1 MNCDAYKE
9 GYEPLTWGT
18 DISVGEST
26 AAPRSD
32 RQAPGSASELFP
44 KQHSDRG
51 LTHARRTR
59 KYAQRNG
66 HAMFFGAG
74 LAQREDH
81 IASGRT
87 GNEEAVVSLY
97 QVRVYDSWDVDECGG
112 F

>member
-1 MNCDAYKE
+1 
-9 GYEPLTWGT
+9 
-18 DISVGEST
+18 
-26 AAPRSD
+26 
-32 RQAPGSASELFP
+32 
-44 KQHSDRG
+44 
-51 LTHARRTR
+51 
-59 KYAQRNG
+59 
-66 HAMFFGAG
+66 MFFGAG